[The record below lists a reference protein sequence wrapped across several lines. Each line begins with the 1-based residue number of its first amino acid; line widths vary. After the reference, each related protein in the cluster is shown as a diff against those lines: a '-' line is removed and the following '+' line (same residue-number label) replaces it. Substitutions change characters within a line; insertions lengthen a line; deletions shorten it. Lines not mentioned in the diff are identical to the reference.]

1 MSAPL
6 GPTRPSNPRG
16 LAATL
21 EAPLRL
27 EPESPRLDPQTWAE
41 RDRRD
46 AYRPA
51 ERRTDFKQDRPV
63 SILAQQRPSS
73 AAMPGRTQVE
83 IASGLSL
90 PSTLRESPDAPTR
103 VLAVLA
109 HLERNLQPSHY
120 DHTRRID
127 LEAGLVRCDCSQLV
141 SAILEEAAPAAALQ
155 ARGLAAQIFAG
166 IRRVD
171 PARPS
176 EGWQRILRIADIRPG
191 DVIAWPTPPGLPS
204 RVSGHVVIAVGRP
217 EAYRNGYLVRI
228 ADSTS
233 LPHGEDTRAGGSG
246 FGLGTMYFEVDPATG
261 EGIGYGWTGRYSTN
275 YVLRTPIAVGR
286 PRGERGTRP

>member
-6 GPTRPSNPRG
+6 RPTQPLSPRD
-16 LAATL
+16 LAAAT
-21 EAPLRL
+21 AASAR
-27 EPESPRLDPQTWAE
+27 PESEVSTNVSPGRIYQ
-41 RDRRD
+41 DRGD
-46 AYRPA
+46 ASLAA
-51 ERRTDFKQDRPV
+51 ERRDSFKQDRPV
-63 SILAQQRPSS
+63 SILTQQRPPRT
-73 AAMPGRTQVE
+73 AIPVRTQVE

-103 VLAVLA
+103 VLAILA

-141 SAILEEAAPAAALQ
+141 GAILEEAAPAAASE
-155 ARGLAAQIFAG
+155 ASGLAARIFAG

-176 EGWQRILRIADIRPG
+176 EGWQRILRIADLRPG

-204 RVSGHVVIAVGRP
+204 RVSGHVVIAVGPP

-246 FGLGTMYFEVDPATG
+246 
-261 EGIGYGWTGRYSTN
+261 
-275 YVLRTPIAVGR
+275 
-286 PRGERGTRP
+286 